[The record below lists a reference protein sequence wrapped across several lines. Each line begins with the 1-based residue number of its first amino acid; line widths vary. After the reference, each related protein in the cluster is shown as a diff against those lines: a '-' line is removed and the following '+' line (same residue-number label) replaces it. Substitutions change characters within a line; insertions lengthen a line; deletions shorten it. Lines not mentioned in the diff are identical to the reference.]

1 MHRVLCAE
9 LRRSQIEIAHV
20 PTSPSRFPHLLRSS
34 SFYSAHIHPPAR
46 SRSSPLRPEK
56 HCITNIVLYYNRNM
70 KTATVQARLDLNAQ
84 RSLARLVRRL
94 GWTPS
99 KVVREGLR
107 LLSAATPA
115 KGRPRVAGL
124 GKFSSG

>member
-1 MHRVLCAE
+1 M
-9 LRRSQIEIAHV
+9 
-20 PTSPSRFPHLLRSS
+20 
-34 SFYSAHIHPPAR
+34 
-46 SRSSPLRPEK
+46 
-56 HCITNIVLYYNRNM
+56 YYNKNM
-70 KTATVQARLDLNAQ
+70 KTATIQARLDPEAK
-84 RSLARLVRRL
+84 RSLTRLVRQL

-124 GKFSSG
+124 GKFSSGVADLGSNKKHLKGFGR